1 MNKTSLSLRDFNRIF
16 PDEEAARAWFE
27 EARWPDG
34 PACPACGSVDEAY
47 WLKSVRRWNCKG
59 CSKQFTVTAGTPM
72 HRTHLPLLVWAQA
85 IYLIV
90 ASSKSLSPIRSGS
103 ISAVK
108 MAEMLGVS
116 YETAWH
122 LGHRI
127 RAMMAERNPLLSGIV
142 EIDEANAGVPPRKR
156 AKPERDDDDS
166 EPSPPNSPG
175 RGTKRPLLL
184 VAAERGGD
192 VVTRVIPT
200 HGKDAIATALNGLI
214 DPEATVVTDGF
225 PAYKH
230 IGKTQPHLPVNHS
243 DRQYARTDDE
253 TGLRVHVNR
262 VESFNGFPGR
272 AVVGV
277 FHFVSSKHLGRYAGE
292 AAFRWNR
299 KADACLER
307 MVRLIRNG
315 DGRVLPYGF
324 LTGAA

>member
-1 MNKTSLSLRDFNRIF
+1 MIDAALTLRAFNDLF

-27 EARWPDG
+27 RARWPDG
-34 PACPACGSVDEAY
+34 PVCPVCGCVDHAC
-47 WLKSVRRWNCKG
+47 WLKTIRRWECTA
-59 CSKQFTVTAGTPM
+59 CRRQFSVTAGTPM
-72 HRTHLPLLVWAQA
+72 HRTHLPLLTWAQA

-90 ASSKSLSPIRSGS
+90 ASSKG

-108 MAEMLGVS
+108 LAEMLGVS

-127 RAMMAERNPLLSGIV
+127 RAMMAEQNTLLSGIV
-142 EIDEANAGVPPRKR
+142 EIDETYAGAPPRKR
-156 AKPERDDDDS
+156 AKPERKDDDRD
-166 EPSPPNSPG
+166 PPPPNPKG

-192 VVTRVIPT
+192 VVTKVIPT
-200 HGKDAIATALNGLI
+200 HGKAAVAEALSSVLDADAVAM
-214 DPEATVVTDGF
+214 TDGL

-230 IGKTQPHLPVNHS
+230 LGAARTHLSVNHS
-243 DRQYARTDDE
+243 QREYARTDE
-253 TGLRVHVNR
+253 ATGHRVHVNR
-262 VESFNGFPGR
+262 VESFNGFLGR

-277 FHFVSSKHLGRYAGE
+277 FHFVSPKHLGRYAGE

-299 KADACLER
+299 KAEACLER
-307 MVRLIRNG
+307 MARLVRNG
-315 DGRVLPYGF
+315 VGRTLPYGF